1 MPTFFFVVK
10 LFFSEPSGGLVSYTI
25 KLALIV
31 IFVTFPL
38 RIKDRGDILKKLI
51 LLLILLLISTSM
63 LFSQTSSSKNI
74 RMFLDFA
81 RFRYDE
87 HNTYLE
93 IYYLLH
99 NMGKEKLNQTNEI
112 LLEFSLSDENKDSLL
127 ATSLLKV
134 SLENGVSNGNGL
146 DGVQGSLIKTVL
158 PTGKYKIK
166 MVRLS
171 EDRTQRL
178 DSLNQVFASPSF
190 KTDKIALS
198 DLELCSNIVTGSK
211 NEKGL
216 FYKNTM
222 EVFPNPMRIYNQDNS
237 ELYYYIELYNIR
249 SENPQDEV
257 KIEVAIADTH
267 GNIKEQ
273 KNYTRNRAYES
284 LVEFGFFDVG
294 TLANGLYTLV
304 FAATDATANYSTYTR
319 TNFYVVNASAITSD
333 QENMI
338 AAFPK
343 SEYMFMSET
352 EADEKINQALYIG
365 TREEKE
371 IAKTLTDVES
381 KRLFLFK
388 FWFNRENPVMEGLKD
403 EYYSRVDYANE
414 HYAFSNRKGWQSDRG
429 RVYIVYGQ
437 PSDIDRQPHNPEGKP
452 YEIWTYHELE
462 GGVKF
467 LFVDV
472 TGFGD
477 YKLMS
482 STMRGEIHDPGWD
495 DLLIFGRQ

>member
-1 MPTFFFVVK
+1 
-10 LFFSEPSGGLVSYTI
+10 
-25 KLALIV
+25 
-31 IFVTFPL
+31 
-38 RIKDRGDILKKLI
+38 
-51 LLLILLLISTSM
+51 
-63 LFSQTSSSKNI
+63 
-74 RMFLDFA
+74 MFLDFA

-99 NMGKEKLNQTNEI
+99 NMGNEQLNQSNEI

-134 SLENGVSNGNGL
+134 FLENGVTNGNGL
-146 DGVQGSLIKTVL
+146 EGVKGSLIKTVL
-158 PTGKYKIK
+158 PSGKYKIK

-171 EDRTQRL
+171 EDGAQRL
-178 DSLNQVFASPSF
+178 DSLNQVFVSPSF
-190 KTDKIALS
+190 KMDKIALS

-237 ELYYYIELYNIR
+237 ELFYYIELYNIR

-257 KIEVAIADTH
+257 KIEVAIADRE
-267 GNIKEQ
+267 GKIKEQ
-273 KNYTRNRAYES
+273 KNYTRNRNYES
-284 LVEFGFFDVG
+284 LVEFGSFDVG
-294 TLANGLYTLV
+294 AFGNGLYTLV
-304 FAATDATANYSTYTR
+304 FAATDAAANYSTYTR
-319 TNFYVVNASAITSD
+319 SNFYVVNASAITSE
-333 QENMI
+333 QESMI
-338 AAFPK
+338 EAFSK
-343 SEYMFMSET
+343 SEYIVMPEP
-352 EADEKINQALYIG
+352 EADEKISQALYIA
-365 TREEKE
+365 TREEKD
-371 IAKTLTDVES
+371 IAKTLTDAES
-381 KRLFLFK
+381 KRMFLFK
-388 FWFNRENPVMEGLKD
+388 FWFSRENPAMEGLKD
-403 EYYSRVDYANE
+403 EYYSRVDYTNE
-414 HYAFSNRKGWQSDRG
+414 HYAFANRKGWQSDRG
-429 RVYIVYGQ
+429 RVYVVYGQ
-437 PSDIDRQPHNPEGKP
+437 PSDIDRQPHNPDGRP

-467 LFVDV
+467 LFVDE
-472 TGFGD
+472 TGFGE